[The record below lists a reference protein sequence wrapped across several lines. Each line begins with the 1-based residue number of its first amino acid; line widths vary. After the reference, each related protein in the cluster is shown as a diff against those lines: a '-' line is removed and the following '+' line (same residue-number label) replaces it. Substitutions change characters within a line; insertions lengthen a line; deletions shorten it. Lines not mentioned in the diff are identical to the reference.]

1 MLQKLIVNADDFGLT
16 EGSTLG
22 IIRSHEDG
30 IVTSTTLMVNMPF
43 CELA

>member
-30 IVTSTTLMVNMPF
+30 IVNTRSRVQYAIL
-43 CELA
+43 